1 MDVPEK
7 GKLKSRI
14 IGASIFLIIWSLI
27 VDSPFQKG
35 GVEHYLHYVIFLI
48 ILVISYLYFSI
59 IENLILA
66 EKIVY
71 SFLFSILSLFI
82 GGLIT
87 GKVLDKIYGSD
98 SEMYLSIEIANL
110 IFYFLINLLLIGFTM
125 LFLKYKKY

>member
-1 MDVPEK
+1 M
-7 GKLKSRI
+7 KSRI